1 MNRSRSSHVFSQS
14 EKNYYRY
21 LSFLASIFMVLAF
34 LFDSPKQLY
43 QGFQTILFSTGQLF
57 TDYIELASMGSTL
70 FNVGTM
76 MLLSILLLY
85 RFKMPINGAVI
96 ASLGTVA
103 GFSFF
108 GKNLFNSI
116 PITIGVM
123 LYAHLSRQHFRNY
136 IIVSL
141 FGSALGPLVSFI
153 AFGMGYP
160 LWISIPASIAVGVI
174 IGFVFPPL
182 ATQFLGFH
190 QGYSLYNV
198 GFTAG
203 IIGMVFTAMIN
214 MMGFEVERTLLL
226 YTGPYQ
232 TFLIWFLLAI
242 ILFIFLTGAYMTSKQ
257 SNQLFTI
264 FSNSGRLP
272 SDFVEMTNMATVCL
286 NVGLLGLIFTAYV
299 MVFGH
304 GLNGPLIGGIISV
317 MSFGAFGKH
326 AKNIIPVLVGVT
338 LAAHMNLNQPAST
351 SVLIAALFGTTLAPI
366 SGYYGPLAGFVAG
379 FIHMSMVSHVAY
391 LHGGL
396 NLYNNGFSGG
406 FVAAAL
412 VPVLDTLGL
421 IIPGKK
427 K

>member
-1 MNRSRSSHVFSQS
+1 
-14 EKNYYRY
+14 
-21 LSFLASIFMVLAF
+21 
-34 LFDSPKQLY
+34 
-43 QGFQTILFSTGQLF
+43 
-57 TDYIELASMGSTL
+57 
-70 FNVGTM
+70 
-76 MLLSILLLY
+76 
-85 RFKMPINGAVI
+85 
-96 ASLGTVA
+96 
-103 GFSFF
+103 
-108 GKNLFNSI
+108 
-116 PITIGVM
+116 
-123 LYAHLSRQHFRNY
+123 
-136 IIVSL
+136 
-141 FGSALGPLVSFI
+141 
-153 AFGMGYP
+153 
-160 LWISIPASIAVGVI
+160 
-174 IGFVFPPL
+174 
-182 ATQFLGFH
+182 
-190 QGYSLYNV
+190 
-198 GFTAG
+198 
-203 IIGMVFTAMIN
+203 
-214 MMGFEVERTLLL
+214 
-226 YTGPYQ
+226 
-232 TFLIWFLLAI
+232 
-242 ILFIFLTGAYMTSKQ
+242 MTTKQ
-257 SNQLFTI
+257 SNQLFSI

-272 SDFVEMTNMATVCL
+272 SDFVEMTNMASVCL

-326 AKNIIPVLVGVT
+326 AKNIIPVLIGVT

-412 VPVLDTLGL
+412 VPVLDAVRK